1 MRILAET
8 LLYILSKWDTS
19 MDEFYLIGKIL
30 LYVPNI
36 LNNIFIQVL
45 LFSLFPIL
53 YALFYFK
60 EKLEPY
66 RTFYDII
73 IMNMFM
79 K

>member
-1 MRILAET
+1 MITLIQT
-8 LLYILSKWDTS
+8 LLFILSKWDTS
-19 MDEFYLIGKIL
+19 MDEFHFIGKIL
-30 LYVPNI
+30 FYVPNI

-53 YALFYFK
+53 YIIFYFK

-66 RTFYDII
+66 RTFYNI